1 MSIKLENVSYVYSS
15 GTAYEIKAVDN
26 VSFEIKQG
34 EFVGMIGHTGSG
46 KSTVIQHLNGLVK
59 PTSGKVLFNGED
71 VWAENYDRRALRFHV
86 GLVFQYPEYQL
97 FETTVLKD
105 VCFGPKNQGLSD
117 EDALKAAKK
126 ALEMVGAPEDIFEK
140 SPLDLSGGQK
150 RRVAI
155 AGVLAMNPDV
165 LVLDEPMAGLDPR
178 GKKEILD
185 MIADLHEKNGITI
198 VLVSHSMEDVAV
210 YVDRLIVM
218 DKGKKAFDGNPKEI
232 FAHYRELEK
241 MGLSA
246 PQVTY
251 LMYALRDKGFDIDT
265 TAITVSEAKEA
276 ILKALG
282 R

>member
-34 EFVGMIGHTGSG
+34 EFVGMIGQTGSG
-46 KSTVIQHLNGLVK
+46 KSTVLQHLNGLVK
-59 PTSGKVLFNGED
+59 PTSGKILFNDED
-71 VWAENYDRRALRFHV
+71 IWAENYDRRALRFHV

-105 VCFGPKNQGLSD
+105 VCFGPKNQGLSE
-117 EDALKAAKK
+117 EDAIKAAKK
-126 ALEMVGAPEDIFEK
+126 ALAMVDVSEDIYEK

-185 MIADLHEKNGITI
+185 MIAELHRKNGITI
-198 VLVSHSMEDVAV
+198 ILVSHSMEDVAV

-218 DKGKKAFDGNPKEI
+218 NKGQKAFDGSPKEV

-251 LMYALRDKGFDIDT
+251 LMYALKEKGFDVDT
-265 TAITVSEAKEA
+265 TAITISEAKES

>member
-59 PTSGKVLFNGED
+59 PTSGRVLFNGED
-71 VWAENYDRRALRFHV
+71 VWAEDYDRRALRFHV

>member
-59 PTSGKVLFNGED
+59 PTSGRVLFNGED
-71 VWAENYDRRALRFHV
+71 VWAEDYDRRALRFHV

-251 LMYALRDKGFDIDT
+251 LMYALREKGFDVDT

>member
-34 EFVGMIGHTGSG
+34 EFVGMIGQTGSG
-46 KSTVIQHLNGLVK
+46 KSTVLQHLNGLVK
-59 PTSGKVLFNGED
+59 PTSGKILFNDED
-71 VWAENYDRRALRFHV
+71 IWAENYDRRALRFHV

-105 VCFGPKNQGLSD
+105 VCFGPKNQGLSE
-117 EDALKAAKK
+117 EDAIKAAKK
-126 ALEMVGAPEDIFEK
+126 ALAMVDVSEDIYEK

-185 MIADLHEKNGITI
+185 MIAELHRKNGITI
-198 VLVSHSMEDVAV
+198 ILVSHSMEDVAV

-218 DKGKKAFDGNPKEI
+218 NKGQKAFDGSPKEV

-251 LMYALRDKGFDIDT
+251 LMYALKEKGFDVDT
-265 TAITVSEAKEA
+265 TAITISEAKES
-276 ILKALG
+276 ILKALW